1 MTKYLVIVESP
12 TKEKTLK
19 KILGDDY
26 IIKSSKGHLIDLP
39 KTKLGIDI
47 ENNFQPE
54 YVVIPKQRRVL
65 KELQESI
72 KGKEKVFLATDPDRE
87 GEAIAWH
94 IAQKLKIKN
103 DNNRVSFNEITER
116 AVSQAF
122 KNPREINLNM
132 VDSQKARRLLDRLV
146 GYKVSPLLWEKIGK
160 KLSAGRVQSVTLL
173 LICERE
179 EEIGK
184 FKIEGYWTINALLKK
199 IEDEKAEPFEAKL
212 FSVDSKKATINT
224 EKEATNI
231 CKEVKNQDIY
241 VKNINKK
248 KEFKNPQPPF
258 TTSTL
263 QQEGF
268 NRLYF
273 PIKITML
280 IAQQLYEGINL
291 GDKGNIG
298 LITYMRT
305 DSVRV
310 SNEAKSEAKKYIE
323 EHYGKEFAKSLQSS
337 GKEKDKIKNVNIQDA
352 HESIRPTYV
361 FNHPELIKKYLTKD
375 QYKLYH
381 LIWQRFMASRMKA
394 AYLEK
399 ITIDIESGKYIFR
412 TSGSKILFKGYMI
425 LSGENDQYLDKIPD
439 LKEEDKLKL
448 LKIEANQ
455 SFTKPPPR
463 YTEASLVKRLEK
475 EGIGRPSTYVPT
487 IGTLQYRTYVE
498 KVDKKFIPTELGI
511 AVNSFLVQYFPDIV
525 NVAFTAKMEK
535 QLDEIESDK
544 KQWENV
550 LDEFYKAF
558 SNDLE
563 KGSQAQKIEMPK
575 VFSDEICEKCGS
587 KMLIKS
593 GRFGKFLACS
603 SFPHCKITKPFLDKI
618 GVSCPVEGCS
628 GEIIRKKTKKGRTFY
643 GCSNY
648 PKCSFV
654 TWNKPVDKKCPQCN
668 HILVTMKDK
677 KNGFYFKCSNSAC
690 NYKDVIKE
698 NKKITADNSKQVNS
712 NLL

>member
-19 KILGDDY
+19 KILGKDY
-26 IIKSSKGHLIDLP
+26 TIKSSKGHLIDLP

-65 KELQESI
+65 KELQENI
-72 KGKEKVFLATDPDRE
+72 KGKEKVFLASDPDRE

-94 IAQKLKIKN
+94 IAQKLNIK
-103 DNNRVSFNEITER
+103 DGKNRVSFNEITEK
-116 AVSQAF
+116 AVSQSF

-132 VDSQKARRLLDRLV
+132 VNSQKARRLLDRLV
-146 GYKVSPLLWEKIGK
+146 GYKVSPLLWKKIGK
-160 KLSAGRVQSVTLL
+160 KLSAGRVQSVALR

-179 EEIGK
+179 EEITK
-184 FKIEGYWTINALLKK
+184 FKIEEYWTINALLKK
-199 IEDEKAEPFEAKL
+199 IEDERADPFEAKL
-212 FSVDSKKATINT
+212 FSIDSEKATINT
-224 EKEATNI
+224 EKEANNI
-231 CKEVKNQDIY
+231 CEEVKNQDIY
-241 VKNINKK
+241 IKNINKK
-248 KEFKNPQPPF
+248 KEYKNPQPPF
-258 TTSTL
+258 ITSTL

-273 PIKITML
+273 PIKKTMSV
-280 IAQQLYEGINL
+280 AQQLYEGINL

-310 SNEAKSEAKKYIE
+310 ADEAKSEAKKYIE
-323 EHYGKEFAKSLQSS
+323 ENYGKEFAKSFQNSEKVNNKI
-337 GKEKDKIKNVNIQDA
+337 GKANIQDA

-361 FNHPELIKKYLTKD
+361 LNHPESIKKYLTND
-375 QYKLYH
+375 QYKLYN
-381 LIWQRFMASRMKA
+381 LIWQRFVASRMKA

-425 LSGENDQYLDKIPD
+425 IHDENNQYLDKIPD
-439 LKEEDKLKL
+439 IKEKDKLKL
-448 LKIEANQ
+448 LKIEAKQ

-463 YTEASLVKRLEK
+463 YTEASLVKILEK

-511 AVNSFLVQYFPDIV
+511 TVNSFLVQYFPDII

-535 QLDEIESDK
+535 QLDEVESNK
-544 KQWENV
+544 KKWEEV
-550 LDEFYKAF
+550 LKVFYKAF
-558 SNDLE
+558 SSDLE
-563 KGSQAQKIEMPK
+563 KGNNAEKIKMPK
-575 VFSDEICEKCGS
+575 IFSDEICDKCGN
-587 KMLIKS
+587 KMLIKN

-603 SFPHCKITKPFLDKI
+603 NFPKCKNTKPFLDKI
-618 GVSCPVEGCS
+618 GMSCTEEGCT
-628 GEIIRKKTKKGRTFY
+628 GEIVRKKTKKGRAFY

-648 PKCSFV
+648 PKCSFM
-654 TWNKPVDKKCPQCN
+654 TWNKPVNKRCPQCN
-668 HILVTMKDK
+668 SILVSSHNK
-677 KNGFYFKCSNSAC
+677 KSGFYYKCSNSDC
-690 NYKDVIKE
+690 DYKDFTKE
-698 NKKITADNSKQVNS
+698 DKK
-712 NLL
+712 